1 MQFQTS
7 KFQSNWQ
14 QLVKLPTNLSKP
26 KPLFFINLFPAL
38 TFNQTRRL
46 QSPQLPN
53 AQIQTKARES
63 ESEKSKP
70 ERVRGMKY
78 VLVTGGVVSG
88 LGKGVTASSIGVV
101 LKACGLRVT
110 SIKIDPYLNMDAGTM
125 SPFEHGEVFVLDDG
139 GEADLDLGNYERF
152 LDVTLT
158 RDNNIT
164 TGKIYQSV
172 LEKERRGD
180 YLGKTVQVVP
190 HITDAIR
197 NWIESVSLIPVDG
210 KEGPAD
216 ICVIE
221 LGGTVGDIES
231 MPFVEALRQ
240 LSFSVGQ
247 DNFCLIHVSL
257 IPVLGVVG
265 EQKTKPT
272 QHSVRELR
280 ALGLTPHLLA
290 CRSAQM
296 LIGVTKNSKTPS
308 YETEE
313 PVDEGAPEDR
323 EQSTTGKPLLENT
336 KEKLS
341 QFCHVPVDNIVNIH
355 DVPNIWH
362 VPLLLQNQN
371 AHNAIL
377 KQLNCVSIA
386 APPNLQEWTNRAET
400 YDNLTDSVRIALVG
414 KYIGLTDSYLS
425 VVKAV
430 LHACIA
436 CALKPSIDW
445 IAASD
450 LEDDCAKSAPQ
461 AHAAA
466 WETLR
471 NAACVLVPGG
481 FGDRGVEGMILAAK
495 YARENHIPYL
505 GICLGMQISVI
516 EFARSVLNLE
526 RANSEEF
533 ESNTPN
539 PVIVFMPEGSRTHM
553 GSTMRL
559 GSRRT
564 FLQAP
569 ACIISKLYHGA
580 TYVDERHRHRYEVNP
595 EAIDRLQEAGLNF
608 LGTDESG
615 KRMEILELRRH
626 PFYVGVQFHPEFKS
640 RPGRPSALFLG
651 LILAAVGQLETYLK
665 KHHNGS

>member
-1 MQFQTS
+1 
-7 KFQSNWQ
+7 
-14 QLVKLPTNLSKP
+14 
-26 KPLFFINLFPAL
+26 
-38 TFNQTRRL
+38 
-46 QSPQLPN
+46 
-53 AQIQTKARES
+53 
-63 ESEKSKP
+63 
-70 ERVRGMKY
+70 MKY

-110 SIKIDPYLNMDAGTM
+110 SIKIDPYLNTDAGTM

-139 GEADLDLGNYERF
+139 GEVDLDLGNYERF

-164 TGKIYQSV
+164 TGKIFQSV
-172 LEKERRGD
+172 IEKERRGD

-190 HITDAIR
+190 HITDAIK
-197 NWIESVSLIPVDG
+197 NWVESVAVIPVDG

-216 ICVIE
+216 VCVIE

-231 MPFVEALRQ
+231 MPFIEALRQ
-240 LSFSVGQ
+240 LSFSVGHE
-247 DNFCLIHVSL
+247 NFCLIHVSL

-290 CRSAQM
+290 CRSAQ
-296 LIGVTKNSKTPS
+296 
-308 YETEE
+308 
-313 PVDEGAPEDR
+313 
-323 EQSTTGKPLLENT
+323 PLLENT

-341 QFCHVPVDNIVNIH
+341 QFCHVPHAANLLNIH
-355 DVPNIWH
+355 YVPNIWH
-362 VPLLLQNQN
+362 IPLLLMNQN
-371 AHNAIL
+371 GHHAIL
-377 KQLNCVSIA
+377 KQLNLLSIA
-386 APPNLQEWTNRAET
+386 TPPDLQDWTKMAET
-400 YDNLTDSVRIALVG
+400 YDNLTNSVRIAMVG
-414 KYIGLTDSYLS
+414 KYVGLTDSYLS
-425 VVKAV
+425 VVKAL

-436 CALKPSIDW
+436 CSLKPSIDW

-450 LEDDCAKSAPQ
+450 LEDDSAKLTPE

-481 FGDRGVEGMILAAK
+481 FGDRGVRGMILAAK
-495 YARENHIPYL
+495 YARENNIPYL

-516 EFARSVLNLE
+516 EFARSALGME

-533 ESNTPN
+533 DAQTADR
-539 PVIVFMPEGSRTHM
+539 VVMFMPEGSTTHM

-559 GSRRT
+559 GSRKT
-564 FLQAP
+564 FFQTPDCSTA
-569 ACIISKLYHGA
+569 KLYGNPQ
-580 TYVDERHRHRYEVNP
+580 YVDERHRHRYEVNP
-595 EAIDRLQEAGLNF
+595 DVIGVLEERGLKF
-608 LGTDESG
+608 VGKDETR
-615 KRMEILELRRH
+615 KRMEILELPSH
-626 PFYVGVQFHPEFKS
+626 PFYIGVQFHPEFKS
-640 RPGRPSALFLG
+640 RPRRPSPLFLG
-651 LILAAVGQLETYLK
+651 FILAATGKLEGYLNN
-665 KHHNGS
+665 HQNGV

>member
-1 MQFQTS
+1 
-7 KFQSNWQ
+7 
-14 QLVKLPTNLSKP
+14 
-26 KPLFFINLFPAL
+26 
-38 TFNQTRRL
+38 
-46 QSPQLPN
+46 
-53 AQIQTKARES
+53 
-63 ESEKSKP
+63 
-70 ERVRGMKY
+70 MKY

-110 SIKIDPYLNMDAGTM
+110 SIKIDPYLNTDAGTM

-139 GEADLDLGNYERF
+139 GEVDLDLGNYERF

-158 RDNNIT
+158 KENNIT

-190 HITDAIR
+190 HITDAIKD
-197 NWIESVSLIPVDG
+197 WIESVALIPVDG

-216 ICVIE
+216 VCVIE

-231 MPFVEALRQ
+231 MPFIEALRQ

-280 ALGLTPHLLA
+280 ALGLTAHLLA
-290 CRSAQM
+290 CRSAQ
-296 LIGVTKNSKTPS
+296 
-308 YETEE
+308 
-313 PVDEGAPEDR
+313 
-323 EQSTTGKPLLENT
+323 PLLDNT

-341 QFCHVPVDNIVNIH
+341 QFCHVAAANILNIH

-362 VPLLLQNQN
+362 IPLLLRNQN
-371 AHNAIL
+371 AHLSIL
-377 KQLNCVSIA
+377 KQLDLLSIA
-386 APPNLQEWTNRAET
+386 TPPDLEAWTRRAET
-400 YDNLTDSVRIALVG
+400 FDNLTDSVRIAMVG
-414 KYIGLTDSYLS
+414 KYVGLTDSYLS
-425 VVKAV
+425 VVKAL

-436 CALKPSIDW
+436 CSLKPSIDW

-450 LEDDCAKSAPQ
+450 LEDDTAQSTPDV
-461 AHAAA
+461 HAAA
-466 WETLR
+466 WKTLR
-471 NAACVLVPGG
+471 NAECVLVPGG
-481 FGDRGVEGMILAAK
+481 FGDRGVCGMILAAK
-495 YARENHIPYL
+495 YARENNVPYL

-516 EFARSVLNLE
+516 EYARSVLGFE
-526 RANSEEF
+526 RANSTEF
-533 ESNTPN
+533 DEQTPD
-539 PVIVFMPEGSRTHM
+539 PVIIFMPEGSRTHM

-564 FLQAP
+564 LFQTP
-569 ACIISKLYHGA
+569 DCVTSKLYCNSR
-580 TYVDERHRHRYEVNP
+580 YVDERHRHRYEVNP
-595 EAIDRLQEAGLNF
+595 DVIGVLEEAGLKF
-608 LGTDESG
+608 VGKDETG
-615 KRMEILELRRH
+615 KRMEVLELPGH

-640 RPGRPSALFLG
+640 RPGKPSALFLG
-651 LILAAVGQLETYLK
+651 LILSGRGQLETYLTR
-665 KHHNGS
+665 HENGS